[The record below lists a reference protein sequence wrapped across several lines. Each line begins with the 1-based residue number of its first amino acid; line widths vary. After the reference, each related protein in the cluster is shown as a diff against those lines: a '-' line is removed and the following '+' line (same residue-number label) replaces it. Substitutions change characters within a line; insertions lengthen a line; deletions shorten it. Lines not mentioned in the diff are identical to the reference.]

1 MTTNLVL
8 TTNTRLRQQLLCFNF
23 LLTLI
28 LPFSAHADGKT
39 NIDSSLVYSEL
50 FAGTM
55 SILVA
60 QDPKGAGHYLI
71 CCVAT
76 IGAVIVLG
84 DLLDSRQNELKK
96 DLMVA
101 GTYVAYGM
109 WNISMGDDDKTTVFR
124 NNFLLLNSVVL
135 FDYLNSRQASASE
148 TINPSS
154 IQFAP
159 TKNGGTFVYQYRF

>member
-1 MTTNLVL
+1 MTGKHSS
-8 TTNTRLRQQLLCFNF
+8 RRQ
-23 LLTLI
+23 
-28 LPFSAHADGKT
+28 
-39 NIDSSLVYSEL
+39 SLVYLEL
-50 FAGTM
+50 FAETM

-60 QDPKGAGHYLI
+60 QDPKGAGRYLI

-76 IGAVIVLG
+76 IGAVIGLG
-84 DLLDSRQNELKK
+84 DLLDSRQTEGMKN
-96 DLMVA
+96 LMVA
-101 GTYVAYGM
+101 GTVVAYSM
-109 WNISMGDDDKTTVFR
+109 WNISMDDDDKTTVFR

-135 FDYLNSRQASASE
+135 FEYLNSRQASTSE